1 MPRLSQSD
9 PNWDAERLVAAMFE
23 AEMRSNTTIFF
34 GVGTFTLC
42 VLVLSILGLRRGVV
56 DSLSGLVLTVLGLTI
71 IGWRA
76 R

>member
-1 MPRLSQSD
+1 
-9 PNWDAERLVAAMFE
+9 MFE
-23 AEMRSNTTIFF
+23 AEMRSNTTILF

>member
-1 MPRLSQSD
+1 
-9 PNWDAERLVAAMFE
+9 MFE